1 MDKTVIDKAV
11 GKKYTE
17 FSDEVKQTL
26 YNKLANHETS
36 QAYAKEYDKIQ
47 DMKQKFAQIADG
59 DTEE

>member
-17 FSDEVKQTL
+17 FSAEIKQQL
-26 YNKLANHETS
+26 QNKLANHEIS
-36 QAYAKEYDKIQ
+36 QAYSAEYDRIQ
-47 DMKQKFAQIADG
+47 DMKAAYAAITGG